1 MDSTGLI
8 LQVSLKLFC
17 FSCWYCTDYF
27 WDTAALIKH
36 RNMHT
41 NIEYKCELCQQAF
54 MSRVLL
60 YSHVSQAHQKR
71 RLAVPDSKFTCDICS
86 KDFATK
92 WSIKSHMLQHNS
104 ACSHQIPQSWLKKN
118 GVQ

>member
-1 MDSTGLI
+1 MFCAKSHNRFSFLF
-8 LQVSLKLFC
+8 LKSK

-27 WDTAALIKH
+27 WDSRELIKH

-41 NIEYKCELCQQAF
+41 NIEYKCGLCQQIF

-71 RLAVPDSKFTCDICS
+71 RLAVPDTKFTCDICL

-104 ACSHQIPQSWLKKN
+104 ECHFISSNSYTQPN
-118 GVQ
+118 T

>member
-1 MDSTGLI
+1 METS
-8 LQVSLKLFC
+8 VSPEIYPIFLS

-41 NIEYKCELCQQAF
+41 NIEYKCELCQQVF

-71 RLAVPDSKFTCDICS
+71 RLIVTDTKFTCDICR

-104 ACSHQIPQSWLKKN
+104 ERHLICH
-118 GVQ
+118 